1 MIIAVLALLGSF
13 VPSVIMFLC
22 LRKSGGDRPDY
33 RSDCN
38 RALLY
43 GLLCPLAVIL
53 AAAILQILGNLAG
66 LKNCHVLIRE
76 AYTNFILH
84 SLVEEVFKFLFFLMV
99 LKKAKS
105 NYSWRDMTA
114 FMVFVGIGFGLP
126 EDIMYMIGS
135 DVGQILVRGF
145 LLMHGGYGFI
155 MGYYYG
161 KSLYTGKKGY
171 RVVAVLLPFLL
182 HGIYDFGLTPEL
194 LEMND
199 NLAFISI
206 SMALVGVVVLI
217 RMIVFFA
224 RAGKKEKYISPL
236 KQVSLA
242 YQTE

>member
-1 MIIAVLALLGSF
+1 MILILVLIASF
-13 VPSVIMFLC
+13 IPAVVIWLTV
-22 LRKSGGDRPDY
+22 RKMGGDRPDY
-33 RSDCN
+33 RSDCT
-38 RALLY
+38 RALIY
-43 GLLCPLAVIL
+43 GLLCPIAVIL
-53 AAAILQILGNLAG
+53 TAAILQILGNLAG

-84 SLVEEVFKFLFFLMV
+84 SLVEEVLKFLFFLMV

-105 NYSWRDMTA
+105 NYSWRDVTA

-126 EDIMYMIGS
+126 EDIMYMVGS
-135 DVGQILVRGF
+135 DVGQILVRGL

-199 NLAFISI
+199 DLAFISI
-206 SMALVGVVVLI
+206 SMALVGLVVLV

-224 RAGKKEKYISPL
+224 RSGKKEKHISPL

-242 YQTE
+242 NKSE